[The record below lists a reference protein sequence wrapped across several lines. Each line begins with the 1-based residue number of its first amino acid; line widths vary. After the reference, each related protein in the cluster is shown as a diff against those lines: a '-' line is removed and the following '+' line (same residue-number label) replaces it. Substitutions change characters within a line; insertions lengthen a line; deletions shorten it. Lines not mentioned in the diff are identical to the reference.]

1 MGTWC
6 LRGELTLAD
15 GCLPPLAAAATAAAA
30 TATAA
35 TATAATAAATAACA
49 VAAASTAAAATAAV
63 VVGAH
68 CTRRPRCPDLRPS
81 GTFSL
86 QSSTPHHDPH
96 RDANDHDH
104 PDEHQEPE
112 DPGTHKQRLR
122 WFAFAAYSDI

>member
-1 MGTWC
+1 MGAGC
-6 LRGELTLAD
+6 FRGELTLAD
-15 GCLPPLAAAATAAAA
+15 GCLRPSAAAATAAAA
-30 TATAA
+30 AAAAA
-35 TATAATAAATAACA
+35 TATAAAAAAAT
-49 VAAASTAAAATAAV
+49 AAASTAAASTAAV